1 VTPGFTRDDILRRA
15 KEDPR
20 TENGLFDRVG
30 ELLAVLSGGLVV
42 S

>member
-1 VTPGFTRDDILRRA
+1 VKPGFDRDTILRRP

-30 ELLAVLSGGLVV
+30 GLLAVLSEGLIVG
-42 S
+42 